1 MRIVTIEGRGPNALG
16 TATLERLISDLDAA
30 GGSPVLLRGAGKAFS
45 AGLDLREVA
54 SLDGARMATFL
65 RLLERAMSAIYL
77 YPGPTAA
84 AVNGHAI
91 AGGCV
96 LALACDVR
104 IGIDAAQV
112 KFGLNEVALG
122 LRFPPRVLAIVRSRI
137 PRERETEVLL
147 GAALYSPH
155 EALRMGMLDEVSA
168 DPVARAQERLE
179 AIASH
184 PAGAYAQAKG
194 DIRGR
199 VEADLAS
206 DAALDAWLE
215 ESVGGWT
222 SPDLHA
228 RIAGLL
234 R

>member
-1 MRIVTIEGRGPNALG
+1 MRVIAIEGRGPNALG
-16 TATLERLISDLDAA
+16 TATLERLLADLDAA
-30 GGSPVLLRGAGKAFS
+30 GGGPVLLRGAGNAFS

-54 SLDGARMATFL
+54 SLDASRMATFL
-65 RLLERAMSAIYL
+65 RLLERAMSAVYL
-77 YPGPTAA
+77 YPGPTVA

-104 IGIDAAQV
+104 VGAEATQA

-122 LRFPPRVLAIVRSRI
+122 LRFPPRVLAIVRARI
-137 PRERETEVLL
+137 PRERESEVLL
-147 GAALYSPH
+147 GASLYSPH
-155 EALRMGMLDEVSA
+155 EALRMGMLDEVAA
-168 DPVARAQERLE
+168 DPIARAGERLA

-184 PAGAYAQAKG
+184 PAGAYAQTKR
-194 DIRGR
+194 DTRGS

-206 DAALDAWLE
+206 DAVLDAWLG
-215 ESVGGWT
+215 ESLAAWT
-222 SPDLHA
+222 SPELHA